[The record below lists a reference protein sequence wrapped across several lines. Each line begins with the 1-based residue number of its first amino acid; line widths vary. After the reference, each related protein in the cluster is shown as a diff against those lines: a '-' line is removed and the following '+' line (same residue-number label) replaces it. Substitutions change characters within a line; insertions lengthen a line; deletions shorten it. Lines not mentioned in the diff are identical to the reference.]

1 MNFFQAQEQARSKT
15 RLLTLLF
22 FAAVVSLVI
31 LTNLLAAMAMGIG
44 LGPEMLAAQP
54 PQTWLFISC
63 GVVGVITVASLFK
76 FLTLRG
82 GGRVIAE
89 SLGGLPIH
97 QNTQIPQQRQLLN
110 VVEEMAIAAGLPV
123 PPVYL
128 IPEPSINAFAAGY
141 SQDDAVIGINQGTLD
156 LLNREELQGVVA
168 HEFSHILNGDMRIN
182 IRIIALLSGILF
194 IGMIG
199 YGMLRGSAFSRS
211 KDRGQQMALA
221 LGLIVVGYGG
231 TFFGNLIKAAVSR
244 QREFLADASAVQ
256 FTRSSSG
263 IANALK
269 KIGGHAA
276 GSQIQARAADE
287 SSHLFFG
294 EIKSFSRMMATHP
307 PLEERIR
314 ALEPRWQGSVKD
326 GGRSGGQDGIA
337 GFASSS
343 SGPAPTTP
351 QSVVSQ
357 IGQGQINSAKTLLQG
372 CDATLANAAHDPYE
386 ARGLIYAMLIDP
398 EPEIAAAQLNKIRA
412 QAERGVPSHTEQ
424 MLPLVQASTRSQ
436 LLLLLGMAMPT
447 LKELSRQQYQRFS
460 ANAAELIVFDQRV
473 NVFEWVLHRVMT
485 KELYAHFVQPNRTMG
500 RIGSFRRMRLEV
512 QTILSVVAHRSGAAE
527 DSFHTGAELLKLD
540 LQLSSLA
547 FFDHE
552 QLNKALERLRELQP
566 KLKQQLLEACA
577 AVALADGELH
587 PDQHALLHGIA
598 ATLDCPLP
606 LDRHAGIAA

>member
-1 MNFFQAQEQARSKT
+1 MNFFQAQDQARSKT
-15 RLLTLLF
+15 RLLTFLF

-31 LTNLLAAMAMGIG
+31 LTNLLAAVALGFG
-44 LGPEMLAAQP
+44 LGPETLAAQP
-54 PQTWLFISC
+54 PATWLLIST
-63 GVVGVITVASLFK
+63 GVVGVIAVASLFK

-82 GGRVIAE
+82 GGRVVAE

-97 QNTQIPQQRQLLN
+97 QTTPNPQQRQLLN

-182 IRIIALLSGILF
+182 IRLIALLSGILF

-199 YGMLRGSAFSRS
+199 YGLLRGSAFSRS
-211 KDRGQQMALA
+211 KERGQQMALA

-276 GSQIQARAADE
+276 GSQIQAKAADE
-287 SSHLFFG
+287 SSHMFFG

-314 ALEPRWQGSVKD
+314 ALEPQWQGSLND
-326 GGRSGGQDGIA
+326 GVNSRAQEGTA
-337 GFASSS
+337 GFAGT
-343 SGPAPTTP
+343 SGPAHNTP
-351 QSVVSQ
+351 QTVVGQ
-357 IGQGQINSAKTLLQG
+357 IGQGQIGAAKTLLQG
-372 CDATLANAAHDPYE
+372 CDVTLAKAAHDPYE
-386 ARGLIYAMLIDP
+386 ARGLIYAMLIDAN
-398 EPEIAAAQLNKIRA
+398 PEIAQPQLQKIRA
-412 QAERGVPSHTEQ
+412 QAERGVPEHTEHL
-424 MLPLVQASTRSQ
+424 LPLVQASTRSQ
-436 LLLLLGMAMPT
+436 LLLLLEMAMPT
-447 LKELSRQQYQRFS
+447 LKELSLAQYKRFS

-473 NVFEWVLHRVMT
+473 DVFEWVLHRVMS
-485 KELYAHFVQPNRTMG
+485 KELYAHFERPHRAIG
-500 RIGSFRRMRLEV
+500 RIGSFRGLRTEL
-512 QTILSVVAHRSGAAE
+512 QNLLSIIAHRSTSAEQSYRTGAA
-527 DSFHTGAELLKLD
+527 LLD
-540 LQLSSLA
+540 LELPFFALTM
-547 FFDHE
+547 FDHE
-552 QLNKALERLRELQP
+552 QINNALGRLRELQP

-577 AVALADGELH
+577 TVALADGQLH

-606 LDRHAGIAA
+606 LGGQGDIAA

>member
-1 MNFFQAQEQARSKT
+1 MNFFQAQDQARSKT
-15 RLLTLLF
+15 RLLTFLF
-22 FAAVVSLVI
+22 LAAVVSLVV
-31 LTNLLAAMAMGIG
+31 LTNLLAAVALGFGM
-44 LGPEMLAAQP
+44 GPETLAAQP
-54 PQTWLFISC
+54 PETWLLIST
-63 GVVGVITVASLFK
+63 GVIGVIAVASLFK

-97 QNTQIPQQRQLLN
+97 QTTPNPQQRQLLN

-182 IRIIALLSGILF
+182 IRLIALLSGILF

-199 YGMLRGSAFSRS
+199 YGLLRGSAFGRSR
-211 KDRGQQMALA
+211 DRGQQMALA

-276 GSQIQARAADE
+276 GSQVQAKAADE
-287 SSHLFFG
+287 SSHMFFG

-314 ALEPRWQGSVKD
+314 ALEPQWQGSIDDD
-326 GGRSGGQDGIA
+326 GSSRAQDGTA
-337 GFASSS
+337 GFAGA
-343 SGPAPTTP
+343 SGPAPNTP
-351 QSVVSQ
+351 QTVVGQ
-357 IGQGQINSAKTLLQG
+357 IGQGQIGAAKTLLQG
-372 CDATLANAAHDPYE
+372 CDVTLAKAAHDPYE
-386 ARGLIYAMLIDP
+386 ARGLIYAMLIDAN
-398 EPEIAAAQLNKIRA
+398 PEIAQPQLQKIRA
-412 QAERGVPSHTEQ
+412 QAERGVPEHTEHL
-424 MLPLVQASTRSQ
+424 LPLVQASTRSQ
-436 LLLLLGMAMPT
+436 LLLLLEMAMPT
-447 LKELSRQQYQRFS
+447 LKELSLAQYKRFS

-473 NVFEWVLHRVMT
+473 DIFEWVLHRVMT
-485 KELYAHFVQPNRTMG
+485 KELYAHFERPHRAIG
-500 RIGSFRRMRLEV
+500 RIGSFRGLRTEL
-512 QTILSVVAHRSGAAE
+512 QNLLSIIAHRSSSAEQSYRTGAA
-527 DSFHTGAELLKLD
+527 LLD
-540 LQLSSLA
+540 LELPFPALTM
-547 FFDHE
+547 FDHE
-552 QLNKALERLRELQP
+552 QMNNALGRLRELQP

-577 AVALADGELH
+577 TVALADGQLH

-606 LDRHAGIAA
+606 LGGQGDIAA

>member
-1 MNFFQAQEQARSKT
+1 MNFFQAQDQARSKT
-15 RLLTLLF
+15 RLLTFLF

-31 LTNLLAAMAMGIG
+31 LTNLLAAVALGFG
-44 LGPEMLAAQP
+44 LGPETLAAQP
-54 PQTWLFISC
+54 AETWLLIST
-63 GVVGVITVASLFK
+63 GVVGVIAVASLFK

-97 QNTQIPQQRQLLN
+97 QTTPNPQQRQLLN

-182 IRIIALLSGILF
+182 IRLIALLSGILF

-199 YGMLRGSAFSRS
+199 YGLLRGSAFSRS
-211 KDRGQQMALA
+211 KERGQQMALA
-221 LGLIVVGYGG
+221 LGLIVVGFGG

-276 GSQIQARAADE
+276 GSQIQAKAADE
-287 SSHLFFG
+287 SSHMFFG

-314 ALEPRWQGSVKD
+314 ALEPQWQGSIND
-326 GGRSGGQDGIA
+326 GGSGRAQEGTV
-337 GFASSS
+337 GFAGT
-343 SGPAPTTP
+343 SGPAPNTP
-351 QSVVSQ
+351 QTVVGQ
-357 IGQGQINSAKTLLQG
+357 IGQGQIGAAKTLLQG
-372 CDATLANAAHDPYE
+372 CDVTLATAAHDPYE
-386 ARGLIYAMLIDP
+386 ARGLIYAMLIDAN
-398 EPEIAAAQLNKIRA
+398 PEIAQPQLKKIRA
-412 QAERGVPSHTEQ
+412 QAEPGVPEHTEHL
-424 MLPLVQASTRSQ
+424 LPLVQASTRSQ
-436 LLLLLGMAMPT
+436 LLLLLEMAMPT
-447 LKELSRQQYQRFS
+447 LKELSLAQYKRFS

-473 NVFEWVLHRVMT
+473 DVFEWVLHRVMT
-485 KELYAHFVQPNRTMG
+485 KELYAHFERPHRSIG
-500 RIGSFRRMRLEV
+500 RVGSFRGLQSELQNLLSTIAYRSASAQESYRTGAALLDLEV
-512 QTILSVVAHRSGAAE
+512 SLSA
-527 DSFHTGAELLKLD
+527 
-540 LQLSSLA
+540 LA
-547 FFDHE
+547 MFDH
-552 QLNKALERLRELQP
+552 QQMNNALGRLRELQP

-577 AVALADGELH
+577 AVALADGSLH

-606 LDRHAGIAA
+606 LVGQGDIAA